1 MGNELCSTAKEFPI
15 DDVLRNT
22 ACHGHHATTP
32 ARAGNKPRLAEP
44 VPGKPPRGS
53 QWVDG
58 VGWVSCRQEMS
69 KLLSQAMMA
78 EHRPAPAARP
88 PSSGGSFKGARV
100 GVCSKT
106 GSVLF
111 EVHHD
116 EHASDEDETDSR
128 AWDPLSRQVRGGGRC
143 DAVRSRGKSGSR
155 APASRR
161 EPASCSGDGAL
172 LTAPPPMCAPAQPS
186 QDSSQFFSR
195 PSPRSQAPS
204 CTHTPSLAGRIPAPV
219 ANLGTVSRGFH
230 GHCPRNIRLSARAPP
245 VPTHHFR
252 LRLRTFCPTES
263 LQANPLVEKNMSP
276 TKNGDDPDERLP
288 APSSFFGT
296 SCDDAEGQAQQVASL
311 STCFFFLHAPLLLP
325 HSASP

>member
-1 MGNELCSTAKEFPI
+1 MG
-15 DDVLRNT
+15 
-22 ACHGHHATTP
+22 TTP
-32 ARAGNKPRLAEP
+32 RHQVGPAPCAATRAVQAAAAHVAAQVLTGGRVWGCAARAGNKPRPAEP

-128 AWDPLSRQVRGGGRC
+128 AWDPLSRQVRGGG
-143 DAVRSRGKSGSR
+143 DAMLSGRGGGEKYV
-155 APASRR
+155 PHKEWRR
-161 EPASCSGDGAL
+161 P
-172 LTAPPPMCAPAQPS
+172 
-186 QDSSQFFSR
+186 
-195 PSPRSQAPS
+195 
-204 CTHTPSLAGRIPAPV
+204 
-219 ANLGTVSRGFH
+219 
-230 GHCPRNIRLSARAPP
+230 
-245 VPTHHFR
+245 
-252 LRLRTFCPTES
+252 
-263 LQANPLVEKNMSP
+263 
-276 TKNGDDPDERLP
+276 
-288 APSSFFGT
+288 
-296 SCDDAEGQAQQVASL
+296 
-311 STCFFFLHAPLLLP
+311 
-325 HSASP
+325 

>member
-32 ARAGNKPRLAEP
+32 GWPCALRRYARCAGRRRARGCAGADGSRVWGCAARAGNKPRPAEP

-128 AWDPLSRQVRGGGRC
+128 AWDPLSRQVRGGG
-143 DAVRSRGKSGSR
+143 DAMLSGRGGS
-155 APASRR
+155 PARGLP
-161 EPASCSGDGAL
+161 PAAGNPPAAAATAL
-172 LTAPPPMCAPAQPS
+172 SSPHPHPCAPL
-186 QDSSQFFSR
+186 R
-195 PSPRSQAPS
+195 SPR
-204 CTHTPSLAGRIPAPV
+204 RIRHSS
-219 ANLGTVSRGFH
+219 SR
-230 GHCPRNIRLSARAPP
+230 
-245 VPTHHFR
+245 V
-252 LRLRTFCPTES
+252 
-263 LQANPLVEKNMSP
+263 
-276 TKNGDDPDERLP
+276 RLP
-288 APSSFFGT
+288 EARPRPAHT
-296 SCDDAEGQAQQVASL
+296 R
-311 STCFFFLHAPLLLP
+311 PP
-325 HSASP
+325 